1 MTVRPTLLPSPFSL
15 PGQPLAGLCIVTTR
29 PAGQA
34 DGLARELNLLGAEAL
49 NFPVIGIAAADPAP
63 LQALN
68 LADFHLAFFV
78 SPNAVEQAF
87 RIRPPEDWPAAL
99 LLATVGPASARAL
112 ALQGYPLAIR
122 PSCGFDSEAV
132 LALPQFS
139 AEALAGKR
147 VLLLRG
153 EGGRELLA
161 DTLRERGAQVVPVSC
176 YRRIC
181 AALDPAPLLARFAR
195 GEIAALVFSASEGLR
210 FFLEITGAGGPAM
223 LQTVPCFAPHP
234 RICAALQA
242 AGAARVQQT
251 PAGDAGIA
259 AGLAEYLAASPPAP
273 SAKS

>member
-1 MTVRPTLLPSPFSL
+1 ML
-15 PGQPLAGLCIVTTR
+15 PLAGRCIVTTR

-34 DGLARELNLLGAEAL
+34 DGLAGELSMLGAEVL

-68 LADFHLAFFV
+68 LADFQLAFFV

-87 RIRPPEDWPAAL
+87 RIRPFEDWPAAL

-112 ALQGYPLAIR
+112 ALQGCPVVIS
-122 PSCGFDSEAV
+122 PGSGFDSESV
-132 LALPQFS
+132 LALPEFS

-153 EGGRELLA
+153 DGGRELLA
-161 DTLRERGAQVVPVSC
+161 DTLRERGAQVVQVSC
-176 YRRIC
+176 YRRVR
-181 AALDPAPLLARFAR
+181 AALDPAPLLMRFAR

-210 FFLEITGAGGPAM
+210 FFLEITGAGGHAM
-223 LQTVPCFAPHP
+223 LQALPCFAPHP
-234 RICAALQA
+234 RICAALQE
-242 AGAARVQQT
+242 AGATHVRQT
-251 PAGDAGIA
+251 GAGDVGIA